1 MKRCSTSLAMRK
13 IQIKTTMRY
22 HLTPDR
28 MTIINKNEILTA
40 NRTLI
45 FNPIKSLNLYFDDYF
60 KQLFTLFS
68 ITYVAV

>member
-1 MKRCSTSLAMRK
+1 MKRCSTSLAVRK

-28 MTIINKNEILTA
+28 MTIINKNEILTT

-60 KQLFTLFS
+60 EQLFTLFS